1 MIRFEVGKN
10 LQGKE
15 ITSIGKYVGVRHIET
30 VLEILKEMQT
40 SAVTWDCQKL
50 TSTWDAALIYLAAQR
65 RKIKNSF
72 HSKCLISSMIR
83 FEVGKN
89 LQGKEI
95 TSIGKYVGVIT

>member
-30 VLEILKEMQT
+30 VLEISKGMQT

-50 TSTWDAALIYLAAQR
+50 TGT
-65 RKIKNSF
+65 
-72 HSKCLISSMIR
+72 
-83 FEVGKN
+83 
-89 LQGKEI
+89 
-95 TSIGKYVGVIT
+95 